1 MSYSFGTNQPTT
13 KERLACHESCPPDP
27 LTSEEPTIPLQML
40 STHTKR
46 KRHPVACSSCGDTLK
61 ATSTSTCDQYTTTS
75 DTSRSRTATTAATP
89 GHATFCSLCDSYYT
103 QSAVHWSTGATK
115 DSRSVQGLRAQE
127 LDSDVLPP
135 RSSRSEQDAS
145 QQRSGRDGELATCE
159 DNWTTH
165 ADALC
170 EALQSH
176 RPRLRILPQWQS
188 RGGQVLECTCRNKSN
203 LLTSSLAVSAL
214 LLLLP
219 LGLLYYKAGTVAA
232 DMPQP
237 GRFLAA
243 SGLLGD
249 LDGRSLRGFN
259 VGACADFHP
268 LVDSESRRPDLRFLD
283 TEDFIPYRTE
293 SVSRNAIFCVYQN
306 DAYRRFPNL
315 RYRVVDVPG
324 AYCTHVIYHA
334 AGVTADG
341 SIYSKDPI
349 FDETYQ
355 CFRRAS
361 ELKATYPHLK
371 ILLSLGGG
379 PDERDT
385 FQFSKAARDLNSSR
399 AFADKAY
406 WWLVNQGFDGLHL
419 DWHQPAGTCGTRFDK
434 RNFVVLVATLR
445 ERFGG
450 RYVITAGVPYQD
462 QWRHRGYHLPG
473 LADQVDFLL
482 ATTHGFSDA
491 HQLYTQCPSPY
502 GTPPDSGPTMYD
514 VIRTLKHEVPR
525 RHRHRLCFSVS
536 LQGNQWTLRSP
547 GAFHVGSPARAAAPV
562 EYPLVCK
569 ILLRDSVDP
578 DGLCSYAV
586 RSRKWIAYEGP
597 RSLTLKLE
605 RMRQDVGTPGLC
617 LAVWDLAF
625 DDFKGDCGNSR
636 SPLMKTIYSS
646 LSATRVWVYPRD
658 PKW

>member
-1 MSYSFGTNQPTT
+1 
-13 KERLACHESCPPDP
+13 
-27 LTSEEPTIPLQML
+27 
-40 STHTKR
+40 
-46 KRHPVACSSCGDTLK
+46 
-61 ATSTSTCDQYTTTS
+61 
-75 DTSRSRTATTAATP
+75 
-89 GHATFCSLCDSYYT
+89 
-103 QSAVHWSTGATK
+103 
-115 DSRSVQGLRAQE
+115 
-127 LDSDVLPP
+127 
-135 RSSRSEQDAS
+135 
-145 QQRSGRDGELATCE
+145 
-159 DNWTTH
+159 
-165 ADALC
+165 
-170 EALQSH
+170 
-176 RPRLRILPQWQS
+176 
-188 RGGQVLECTCRNKSN
+188 
-203 LLTSSLAVSAL
+203 
-214 LLLLP
+214 
-219 LGLLYYKAGTVAA
+219 
-232 DMPQP
+232 MPQP
-237 GRFLAA
+237 GRLPRRVRAARRPRRQVSSGLERRHLRGLPPAGGQRVPA
-243 SGLLGD
+243 SGPYD
-249 LDGRSLRGFN
+249 
-259 VGACADFHP
+259 
-268 LVDSESRRPDLRFLD
+268 FLD

-341 SIYSKDPI
+341 SIYSKDPHVRR
-349 FDETYQ
+349 DG
-355 CFRRAS
+355 FRHAS
-361 ELKATYPHLK
+361 ELKVTYPHLK
-371 ILLSLGGG
+371 ILLSLGVD
-379 PDERDT
+379 PTSPTHSNSRR
-385 FQFSKAARDLNSSR
+385 AARDLNSSR

-406 WWLVNQGFDGLHL
+406 WWLVNQGFDGLHF
-419 DWHQPAGTCGTRFDK
+419 DWHQPRAPAARASTS
-434 RNFVVLVATLR
+434 ATSSCWSPLCAK
-445 ERFGG
+445 RFGG
-450 RYVITAGVPYQD
+450 RYIITAGVPYQVP
-462 QWRHRGYHLPG
+462 QFPLP
-473 LADQVDFLL
+473 D
-482 ATTHGFSDA
+482 
-491 HQLYTQCPSPY
+491 
-502 GTPPDSGPTMYD
+502 GPTMYD

-658 PKW
+658 TKW